1 MSTEKKRRKP
11 EKTTETGFT
20 QRISKEYYNLTA
32 AEKKAA
38 DYVVAHR
45 AEAQNLSIT
54 ELAAASDVAEATI
67 SRFVRRLKYK
77 GYNEFRLD
85 IARSVTASSSG
96 LSPLSGE
103 VTDGDSFSEIIRKIY
118 TADVDAITQTLEL
131 IDERKIKQAAD
142 MIEQADKVF
151 CMGQGGSMIIA
162 QEAAHLF
169 TTTQSKYFAVTDNHT
184 QAITASTMTERDAV
198 LYFSYSGATT
208 DMMHT
213 LSIVRNR
220 GAGVI
225 LITRFPNAPGA
236 KLADVVLQCGSN
248 ESPLQLGSVAARIS
262 QMYLLDVLFSEVCLR
277 NLDDCR
283 QARMAIAEAL
293 TDKHL

>member
-1 MSTEKKRRKP
+1 MP
-11 EKTTETGFT
+11 DDLTETGFT
-20 QRISKEYYNLTA
+20 QRITKEYYNLTA
-32 AEKKAA
+32 AEKKVA
-38 DYVVAHR
+38 DYVIAHR
-45 AEAQNLSIT
+45 AEVQNLSIT
-54 ELAAASDVAEATI
+54 ELAGDAAVAEATV
-67 SRFVRRLKYK
+67 SRFVRRLQYR
-77 GYNEFRLD
+77 GYNEFRMEL
-85 IARSVTASSSG
+85 ARSAMASASDM
-96 LSPLSGE
+96 SPLSGE
-103 VTDGDSFSEIIRKIY
+103 VTDRDSFSEIIRKIY
-118 TADVDAITQTLEL
+118 TADVDAMTQTLEL
-131 IDERKIKQAAD
+131 IDEKTIKHAAD
-142 MIEQADKVF
+142 LIERADKVF
-151 CMGQGGSMIIA
+151 CMGQGGSMILA

-169 TTTQSKYFAVTDNHT
+169 TTTKSKYFAVTDNHT
-184 QAITASTMTERDAV
+184 QAITASTMTEKDAV

-213 LSIVRNR
+213 LSIARER
-220 GAGVI
+220 GAGII

-283 QARMAIAEAL
+283 RARMAIAEAL

>member
-1 MSTEKKRRKP
+1 MSAEKNKRKP
-11 EKTTETGFT
+11 EKAKETGFT
-20 QRISKEYYNLTA
+20 QRVSKEYYNLTA
-32 AEKKAA
+32 AEKKVA
-38 DYVVAHR
+38 DFVIAHR
-45 AEAQNLSIT
+45 AEVQGMSIT
-54 ELAAASDVAEATI
+54 ELAGASEVAEATI
-67 SRFVRRLKYK
+67 SRFVRRLEYK

-103 VTDGDSFSEIIRKIY
+103 VTDRDSFSEIIRKIY
-118 TADVDAITQTLEL
+118 TADVDAMKQTLEL
-131 IDERKIKQAAD
+131 IDEQKIKQAAD
-142 MIEQADKVF
+142 LIEQAEKVF
-151 CMGQGGSMIIA
+151 CMGQGGSMILA

-169 TTTQSKYFAVTDNHT
+169 TTTKSKYFAVADNHT
-184 QAITASTMTERDAV
+184 QTITASTMTERDAI

-213 LSIVRNR
+213 LSVARNR
-220 GAGVI
+220 GAAVI

-262 QMYLLDVLFSEVCLR
+262 QMYLLDVCLR

-283 QARMAIAEAL
+283 QARMAIADAL

>member
-1 MSTEKKRRKP
+1 MKAEKIRRSS
-11 EKTTETGFT
+11 EKTAETGFT

-38 DYVVAHR
+38 DYVIAHR
-45 AEAQNLSIT
+45 AEVQGMSIT
-54 ELAAASDVAEATI
+54 ELAGASEVAEATI
-67 SRFVRRLKYK
+67 SRFVRRLNYK

-85 IARSVTASSSG
+85 LARSVTASSSG
-96 LSPLSGE
+96 MSPLSGE
-103 VTDGDSFSEIIRKIY
+103 VTDRDSFSEIIRKIY
-118 TADVDAITQTLEL
+118 TADVDAMTQTLEL
-131 IDERKIKQAAD
+131 IDERRIKQAAD
-142 MIEQADKVF
+142 LIEQAEKVF
-151 CMGQGGSMIIA
+151 CMGQGGSMILA

-169 TTTQSKYFAVTDNHT
+169 TTTQSKYFAVADNHT
-184 QAITASTMTERDAV
+184 QAITASTMTERDV
-198 LYFSYSGATT
+198 ILYFSYSGATT

-213 LSIVRNR
+213 LSVARSR
-220 GAGVI
+220 GAAVI

-262 QMYLLDVLFSEVCLR
+262 QMYLLDVLFSELCLR

-283 QARMAIAEAL
+283 QARIAIAEAL

>member
-1 MSTEKKRRKP
+1 MKELDPVLVIAGSEFGVPLATRLSEDLGLPGNPVSALRSMTEK
-11 EKTTETGFT
+11 
-20 QRISKEYYNLTA
+20 
-32 AEKKAA
+32 
-38 DYVVAHR
+38 
-45 AEAQNLSIT
+45 
-54 ELAAASDVAEATI
+54 
-67 SRFVRRLKYK
+67 
-77 GYNEFRLD
+77 
-85 IARSVTASSSG
+85 
-96 LSPLSGE
+96 
-103 VTDGDSFSEIIRKIY
+103 
-118 TADVDAITQTLEL
+118 DAI
-131 IDERKIKQAAD
+131 
-142 MIEQADKVF
+142 
-151 CMGQGGSMIIA
+151 
-162 QEAAHLF
+162 
-169 TTTQSKYFAVTDNHT
+169 
-184 QAITASTMTERDAV
+184 

-213 LSIVRNR
+213 LSIARER

-283 QARMAIAEAL
+283 RARLAIAEAL

>member
-1 MSTEKKRRKP
+1 MP
-11 EKTTETGFT
+11 DITTETGFN
-20 QRISKEYYNLTA
+20 QRVSKEYYNLTA
-32 AEKKAA
+32 AEKKVA
-38 DYVVAHR
+38 DYVIAHR
-45 AEAQNLSIT
+45 AEAQHFSIT
-54 ELAAASDVAEATI
+54 ELAGASDVAEATI
-67 SRFVRRLKYK
+67 SRFARRLEYK

-85 IARSVTASSSG
+85 IARSVTASASEM
-96 LSPLSGE
+96 SPLSGE
-103 VTDGDSFSEIIRKIY
+103 VTDHDSFSEIIRKIY
-118 TADVDAITQTLEL
+118 TADVDAMTQTLEL
-131 IDERKIKQAAD
+131 IDEQRIKKAAD
-142 MIEQADKVF
+142 LIERAEKVF
-151 CMGQGGSMIIA
+151 CMGQGGSMILA

-169 TTTQSKYFAVTDNHT
+169 TTTKSKYFAVTDNHT

-208 DMMHT
+208 DMVHT
-213 LSIVRNR
+213 LSIAQNR
-220 GAGVI
+220 GAKVI

-283 QARMAIAEAL
+283 KARMAIAEAL
-293 TDKHL
+293 TDKHLQ

>member
-1 MSTEKKRRKP
+1 MNTEKNRHMP
-11 EKTTETGFT
+11 EIMTDTGFT
-20 QRISKEYYNLTA
+20 QRVSKEYSNLTA

-38 DYVVAHR
+38 DFVIAHR
-45 AEAQNLSIT
+45 AEVQGMSIT
-54 ELAAASDVAEATI
+54 ELAAASEVAEATI
-67 SRFVRRLKYK
+67 SRFVRRLNYK

-85 IARSVTASSSG
+85 IARSVTASSNG

-118 TADVDAITQTLEL
+118 TADVDAMTQTLEL
-131 IDERKIKQAAD
+131 IDEQKINKAAD
-142 MIEQADKVF
+142 LIEQAEKVF
-151 CMGQGGSMIIA
+151 CMGQGGSMILA

-169 TTTQSKYFAVTDNHT
+169 TTTQSKYFAVADNHT
-184 QAITASTMTERDAV
+184 QAITASTMTERDAI

-208 DMMHT
+208 DMIHT
-213 LSIVRNR
+213 LSVARNR
-220 GAGVI
+220 GAAVI